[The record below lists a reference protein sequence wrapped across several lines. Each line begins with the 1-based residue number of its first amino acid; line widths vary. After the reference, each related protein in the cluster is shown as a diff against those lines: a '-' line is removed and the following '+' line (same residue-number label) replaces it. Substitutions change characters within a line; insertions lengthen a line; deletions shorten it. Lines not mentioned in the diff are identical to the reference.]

1 VKAEKTTHEE
11 PQHPPLAEQ
20 LRKKRK
26 KNGKK
31 DKRKKR
37 KKNQTTPIA

>member
-11 PQHPPLAEQ
+11 TQHPPLAEQ

-26 KNGKK
+26 K
-31 DKRKKR
+31 RKKKLKQPN
-37 KKNQTTPIA
+37 KK